1 MINHLSLRD
10 AVLLARDAGVD
21 PADLNPIWGPYLPE
35 RDHPISAPPA
45 ATSADVHLVIQA
57 LTAPA
62 VLAFSVTSAGST
74 QEIRIAC
81 SEDAAVSIA
90 GPPNAGACWE
100 LIPAQ
105 EVMARLS
112 ALLPS
117 SGRLAA
123 AATMTTVADDQALAF
138 TADQQQSIAHSLRT
152 GATVTDA
159 LDALDEVD
167 PRLRDAM
174 LSTAD
179 RAILAVSMINTTPSP
194 GDAAR
199 MAMVRRWNAGNLS
212 LYRSDSARL
221 VDGVHPVPDGDVL
234 GTLIPIAAEATRIG
248 AGRAAA

>member
-35 RDHPISAPPA
+35 GAETTPAPPA
-45 ATSADVHLVIQA
+45 ATSADVHLVVQA

-62 VLAFSVTSAGST
+62 VLAFSVTSAGNTRES
-74 QEIRIAC
+74 RIAC
-81 SEDAAVSIA
+81 SDDAAVSIA
-90 GPPNAGACWE
+90 GPSNAGARWE
-100 LIPAQ
+100 LIPVQ
-105 EVMARLS
+105 EVVARLS

-123 AATMTTVADDQALAF
+123 PATMTTVDDDHALAF
-138 TADQQQSIAHSLRT
+138 TAAQRESIAHSLRA
-152 GATVTDA
+152 GATVVEA
-159 LDALDEVD
+159 LNALDEVD

-174 LSTAD
+174 LSTGD
-179 RAILAVSMINTTPSP
+179 RALLAVSMINTTPSP

-199 MAMVRRWNAGNLS
+199 MAMVRRWNAGHLG

-221 VDGVHPVPDGDVL
+221 VDGVHPVLDGDVL